1 MAQKGENTKKVKRQG
16 ETPIVVMQCGVGEL
30 VDKERKNRA
39 SLKLKKTMLC
49 KGAPRGVKM
58 AKFRLNESNGVQ
70 QAVFLCNDRENAE
83 HSMNN
88 PQSSDRIEK
97 WIRVPFQYA
106 NEVFF

>member
-1 MAQKGENTKKVKRQG
+1 
-16 ETPIVVMQCGVGEL
+16 
-30 VDKERKNRA
+30 
-39 SLKLKKTMLC
+39 MLC

-70 QAVFLCNDRENAE
+70 QAVFLCNDRENAKD
-83 HSMNN
+83 SMNN

-106 NEVFF
+106 NKVFLNVIIKGVNLVR